1 MSRQAERRLLGVLGF
16 VAVAI
21 VMFAALRLLAG
32 DPVDDIA
39 AGEASPSAAVDDAR
53 DAGGDESSDR
63 DSGVGRA
70 PLTVDASTSTTGPM
84 TSSST
89 SSTTPATTAT
99 TEPVASSSTTSAGET
114 TTTAEAPT
122 SSATSSST
130 TTTVVATTTSSST
143 TTTAATATSSST
155 TTPTTAAAG
164 LTAVERE
171 VIRLTNQLRSNPSG
185 PLRRVAPMP
194 GCVDDEFFAIEVD
207 TGTGHPRPV
216 PELVANDAVSVKLSR
231 DWSIRMAEADE
242 MSHRSNESQAAIYS
256 ALGINRSR
264 SSENVAWLS
273 GYPESAIAM
282 QLLVGWRESS
292 TGHYCSL
299 VAGSLTHIGVGHH
312 RTDSGKDWA
321 TQNFYAQ
328 R

>member
-21 VMFAALRLLAG
+21 VMFAAVRLLTGGPA
-32 DPVDDIA
+32 DDIA
-39 AGEASPSAAVDDAR
+39 AGEASPTAAVDDAR
-53 DAGGDESSDR
+53 DADGDASSDR

-70 PLTVDASTSTTGPM
+70 PLTVEASTSTTGLIA
-84 TSSST
+84 
-89 SSTTPATTAT
+89 SSTTPPTTAT
-99 TEPVASSSTTSAGET
+99 TELDASSSTTSAGET
-114 TTTAEAPT
+114 TTTTKAAA
-122 SSATSSST
+122 SSTTLSST
-130 TTTVVATTTSSST
+130 TTTVVATTTSST
-143 TTTAATATSSST
+143 TTTAVTTTSSST
-155 TTPTTAAAG
+155 TTAPVG
-164 LTAVERE
+164 LTAVEQD

-194 GCVDDEFFAIEVD
+194 GCVDDEFFSIEVD
-207 TGTGHPRPV
+207 PGTGHPRPV
-216 PELVANDAVSVKLSR
+216 PELVANDAVSIKLSR
-231 DWSIRMAEADE
+231 DWSIRMADADE
-242 MSHRSNESQAAIYS
+242 MSHRSNESQSAIYS

-282 QLLVGWRESS
+282 QLFVGWRESS

>member
-21 VMFAALRLLAG
+21 VMFAAVRLLAN
-32 DPVDDIA
+32 DPAEDIA
-39 AGEASPSAAVDDAR
+39 AGEASRTAAVDDAR
-53 DAGGDESSDR
+53 DTEGDESDR
-63 DSGVGRA
+63 DGGVGRA
-70 PLTVDASTSTTGPM
+70 PLTVDTSTSTTGAM
-84 TSSST
+84 TSSPT
-89 SSTTPATTAT
+89 SSTTPPTTAT
-99 TEPVASSSTTSAGET
+99 TEPVASSSTTSTGET
-114 TTTAEAPT
+114 TTTFE
-122 SSATSSST
+122 ATSSST
-130 TTTVVATTTSSST
+130 TSSSTTTVMATTSSST
-143 TTTAATATSSST
+143 TTTAVITTSSST
-155 TTPTTAAAG
+155 TTPTTAPAG

-194 GCVDDEFFAIEVD
+194 GCVDDEFFAIQVD
-207 TGTGHPRPV
+207 PGTGHPRSV
-216 PELVANDAVSVKLSR
+216 PELVANEAVSIKLSR
-231 DWSIRMAEADE
+231 DWSIRMADADE
-242 MSHRSNESQAAIYS
+242 MTHRSNESQSAIYS

-282 QLLVGWRESS
+282 QLFVGWRESS

-299 VAGSLTHIGVGHH
+299 LAGSLTHIGVGHH